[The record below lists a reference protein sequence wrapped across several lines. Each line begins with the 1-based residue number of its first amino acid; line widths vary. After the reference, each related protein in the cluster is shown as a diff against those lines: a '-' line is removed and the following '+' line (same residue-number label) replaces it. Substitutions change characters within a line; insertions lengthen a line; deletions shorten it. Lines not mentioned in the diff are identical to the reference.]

1 MLLRGWG
8 GGLHRT
14 RAAESKILKYA
25 RRPSTFP
32 SRAHRKFLRGP
43 WPSGPR
49 DFYSWNRLMLADGHL
64 RASYRGQLSISH
76 SQPAPRPGPSTR
88 PLDQAPRPD
97 PSNNRRSDSHSPQA
111 LFSLFSRA
119 HLPSFLPPPLPPIAL
134 PDQPL
139 AGPAPLF
146 ISRLKC
152 VAEYSRHPLRPT
164 PSPSLR
170 PRSHCHYLDNRI
182 RHRIT
187 RAHQVPLLIAPR
199 FTHYNYLY
207 KLALLVTFTL
217 PLPRFSNNYPRAYPC
232 LQLDTQSL

>member
-119 HLPSFLPPPLPPIAL
+119 HLPSFLPPPPHRP
-134 PDQPL
+134 
-139 AGPAPLF
+139 AGPAPRWPSSTF
-146 ISRLKC
+146 YFALKMRGRIF
-152 VAEYSRHPLRPT
+152 APP
-164 PSPSLR
+164 PSPN
-170 PRSHCHYLDNRI
+170 PI
-182 RHRIT
+182 PIPPT
-187 RAHQVPLLIAPR
+187 EEP
-199 FTHYNYLY
+199 
-207 KLALLVTFTL
+207 L
-217 PLPRFSNNYPRAYPC
+217 PLPRQSHSSPHYSSPPSPTPNCSTFYP
-232 LQLDTQSL
+232 LQLPLQAGFTSYLYSATASLFQ